1 MSKVA
6 AVSCCGLSLLLH
18 GLILPIATGVVEPQS
33 GRPGHAGGRAV
44 STRLPPSAIQ
54 ARRAV
59 EVMTIEP
66 AHPVEPHVPVRRSP
80 DPAPAATSMQAP
92 APDLQPLADSAG
104 QDGDG
109 DYFPRSML
117 SVAPVPVSVVV
128 IPFPE
133 VEGPAE
139 RYVTRLLL
147 FIDEFGKVVR
157 VRVDGPSLPQALEE
171 AARNAFLNARFSPGQ
186 VDGLAVRSRIRVE
199 VTFEAANPKR

>member
-1 MSKVA
+1 
-6 AVSCCGLSLLLH
+6 
-18 GLILPIATGVVEPQS
+18 
-33 GRPGHAGGRAV
+33 
-44 STRLPPSAIQ
+44 
-54 ARRAV
+54 
-59 EVMTIEP
+59 
-66 AHPVEPHVPVRRSP
+66 
-80 DPAPAATSMQAP
+80 
-92 APDLQPLADSAG
+92 
-104 QDGDG
+104 
-109 DYFPRSML
+109 ML